1 MPTYQYK
8 AMTKNGRVVKNT
20 ISGMTKAELVKKLKK
35 NDLVPIDI
43 QQAVNFGTKD
53 KYKARNHKDAEA
65 VLKDMSPAQIDLLYN
80 NRNKKEKVSTY
91 QSFKSKYLSTQK
103 ITKRDVMVFTQSFL
117 LLKKADFNNI
127 HALQTVIQSTENPS
141 LRGVLEDILSGVE
154 GGDYMYTT
162 MEYYENVFPVIYT
175 NMIKVGELSGSL
187 IKSLEQALAY
197 LDSND
202 ALIRKVKKIIIPNL
216 IQFVGMIL
224 LLIIGTLYAI
234 PSIQEVFD
242 AVGSQ
247 EELPALTMWFSN
259 FLDKALIWW
268 YVPVGIILAVIVAIV
283 VYVHTPVGKYKYHYF
298 KYTMPIFGPL
308 IYALDFSRVMKAVT
322 LNIKNG
328 MRIQQALEVSKNVIR
343 NNVMM
348 SIVESSIN
356 NIMIGQ
362 SWVTPFEEAGF
373 GNRMTTEMLKV
384 GMQTDLGAMLDKL
397 LEYVEMDIDNI
408 LQKIMK
414 VLPEISYSIVGVV
427 LVFFVV
433 VVLVPCIQVYMGS
446 FLFSAYL

>member
-187 IKSLEQALAY
+187 VKSLEQALAY

-247 EELPALTMWFSN
+247 EELPALTMLFSN

-268 YVPVGIILAVIVAIV
+268 YVPAGIILAVIVAIV

>member
-43 QQAVNFGTKD
+43 QQAVKFGTKD

-187 IKSLEQALAY
+187 VKSLEQALAY

-202 ALIRKVKKIIIPNL
+202 ALVRKVKKIIIPNL

>member
-187 IKSLEQALAY
+187 VKSLEQALAY

-247 EELPALTMWFSN
+247 EELPAPTMWFSN

-268 YVPVGIILAVIVAIV
+268 YVPAGIILAVIVAIV

>member
-187 IKSLEQALAY
+187 VKSLEQALAY

-202 ALIRKVKKIIIPNL
+202 ALVRKVKKIIIPNL

-247 EELPALTMWFSN
+247 EELPAPTMWFSN

-268 YVPVGIILAVIVAIV
+268 YVPAGIILAVIVAIV
-283 VYVHTPVGKYKYHYF
+283 IYVHTPVGKYKYHYF

>member
-187 IKSLEQALAY
+187 VKSLEQALAY

-202 ALIRKVKKIIIPNL
+202 ALVRKVKKIIIPNL

>member
-8 AMTKNGRVVKNT
+8 AMTRTGQVVKNT

-35 NDLVPIDI
+35 NGLVPIDI
-43 QQAVNFGTKD
+43 QQAINIGARD
-53 KYKARNHKDAEA
+53 KYKAKNHRDAES
-65 VLKDMSPAQIDLLYN
+65 VLKDISPAQIDLLYN
-80 NRNKKEKVSTY
+80 KKNKKEKVSTF
-91 QSFKSKYLSTQK
+91 QSIKASFLKAQT

-127 HALQTVIQSTENPS
+127 HALTTVIQSTENES
-141 LRGVLEDILSGVE
+141 LKGVLEDILSGVE

-187 IKSLEQALAY
+187 VKSLEQALAY
-197 LDSND
+197 LDSSD
-202 ALIRKVKKIIIPNL
+202 ALTKKVKKIVIPNVV
-216 IQFVGMIL
+216 QFVGMIA
-224 LLIIGTLYAI
+224 LLIVGTLYAI
-234 PSIQEVFD
+234 PSIQDVFD
-242 AVGSQ
+242 EVGSQ
-247 EELPALTMWFSN
+247 EQLPALTMWFSA
-259 FLDKALIWW
+259 FLDQAMAWW
-268 YVPVGIILAVIVAIV
+268 YVPAGILLAVVAVIL
-283 VYVHTPVGKYKYHYF
+283 VYIHTPIGKYKFHYF
-298 KYTMPIFGPL
+298 KYTMPIFGQL

-328 MRIQQALEVSKNVIR
+328 MRIQQALEVSKNVIE

-427 LVFFVV
+427 LIFFVV

>member
-187 IKSLEQALAY
+187 VKSLEQALAY

-247 EELPALTMWFSN
+247 EELPAPTMWFSN

-268 YVPVGIILAVIVAIV
+268 YVPAGIILAVIVAIV

-384 GMQTDLGAMLDKL
+384 GMQTDLSAMLDKL

-414 VLPEISYSIVGVV
+414 VLPEISYSVVGVV
-427 LVFFVV
+427 LVFFVI

>member
-187 IKSLEQALAY
+187 VKSLEQALAY

-202 ALIRKVKKIIIPNL
+202 ALVRKVKKIIIPNL

-247 EELPALTMWFSN
+247 EELPAPTMWFSN

-268 YVPVGIILAVIVAIV
+268 YVPAGIILAVIVAIV

>member
-187 IKSLEQALAY
+187 VKSLEQALAY

-247 EELPALTMWFSN
+247 EELPAPTMWFSN

-268 YVPVGIILAVIVAIV
+268 YVPAGIILAVIVAIV
-283 VYVHTPVGKYKYHYF
+283 IYVHTPVGKYKYHYF

>member
-187 IKSLEQALAY
+187 VKSLEQALAY

-247 EELPALTMWFSN
+247 EKLPAPTMWFSN

-268 YVPVGIILAVIVAIV
+268 YVPAGIILAVIVAIV

>member
-187 IKSLEQALAY
+187 VKSLEQALVY

-202 ALIRKVKKIIIPNL
+202 ALVRKVKKIIIPNL

-247 EELPALTMWFSN
+247 EELPAPTMWFSN

-268 YVPVGIILAVIVAIV
+268 YVPAGIILAVIVAIV
-283 VYVHTPVGKYKYHYF
+283 IYVHTPVGKYKYHYF

>member
-187 IKSLEQALAY
+187 VKSLEQALAY

-268 YVPVGIILAVIVAIV
+268 YVPAGIILAVIVAIV

>member
-187 IKSLEQALAY
+187 VKSLEQALAY

-202 ALIRKVKKIIIPNL
+202 ALVRKVKKIIIPNL

-247 EELPALTMWFSN
+247 EELPAPTMWFSN

-268 YVPVGIILAVIVAIV
+268 YVPAGIILAVIVAIV

-446 FLFSAYL
+446 FLFNAYL

>member
-20 ISGMTKAELVKKLKK
+20 ISGMTKVELVKKLKK

-187 IKSLEQALAY
+187 VKSLEQALAY

-268 YVPVGIILAVIVAIV
+268 YVPAGIILAVIVAIV
-283 VYVHTPVGKYKYHYF
+283 VYIHTPVGKYKYHYF

>member
-187 IKSLEQALAY
+187 VKSLEQALTY

-268 YVPVGIILAVIVAIV
+268 YVPAGIILAVIVAIV

>member
-187 IKSLEQALAY
+187 VKSLEQALAY

-202 ALIRKVKKIIIPNL
+202 ALVRKVKKIIIPNL

-247 EELPALTMWFSN
+247 EELPAPTMWFSN

>member
-154 GGDYMYTT
+154 GGEYMYTT

-187 IKSLEQALAY
+187 VKSLEQALAY

-247 EELPALTMWFSN
+247 EELPAPTMWFSN

-268 YVPVGIILAVIVAIV
+268 YVPAGIILAVIVAIV

>member
-187 IKSLEQALAY
+187 VKSLEQALAY

-202 ALIRKVKKIIIPNL
+202 ALVRKVKKIIIPNL

-268 YVPVGIILAVIVAIV
+268 YVPTGIILAVIVAIV

>member
-187 IKSLEQALAY
+187 VKSLEQALAY

-268 YVPVGIILAVIVAIV
+268 YVPAGIILAVIVAIV

-384 GMQTDLGAMLDKL
+384 GMQTDLSAMLDKL

-414 VLPEISYSIVGVV
+414 VLPEISYSVVGVV
-427 LVFFVV
+427 LVFFVI

>member
-187 IKSLEQALAY
+187 VKSLEQALAY

-427 LVFFVV
+427 LVFFVI

>member
-187 IKSLEQALAY
+187 VKSLEQALAY

-328 MRIQQALEVSKNVIR
+328 MRIQQALE
-343 NNVMM
+343 
-348 SIVESSIN
+348 
-356 NIMIGQ
+356 
-362 SWVTPFEEAGF
+362 
-373 GNRMTTEMLKV
+373 
-384 GMQTDLGAMLDKL
+384 D
-397 LEYVEMDIDNI
+397 
-408 LQKIMK
+408 
-414 VLPEISYSIVGVV
+414 
-427 LVFFVV
+427 
-433 VVLVPCIQVYMGS
+433 
-446 FLFSAYL
+446 

>member
-187 IKSLEQALAY
+187 VKSLEQALAY

-202 ALIRKVKKIIIPNL
+202 ALVRKVKKIIIPNL

-247 EELPALTMWFSN
+247 EELPAPTMWFSN

-268 YVPVGIILAVIVAIV
+268 YVPAGIILAVIVAIV

-446 FLFSAYL
+446 FLFNVYL

>member
-187 IKSLEQALAY
+187 VKSLEQALTY

>member
-187 IKSLEQALAY
+187 VKSLEQALAY

-202 ALIRKVKKIIIPNL
+202 ALVRKVKKIIIPNL

-247 EELPALTMWFSN
+247 EKLPAPTMWFSN

-268 YVPVGIILAVIVAIV
+268 YVPAGIILAVIVAIV

>member
-187 IKSLEQALAY
+187 VKSLEQALAY

-202 ALIRKVKKIIIPNL
+202 ALVRKVKKIIIPNL

-247 EELPALTMWFSN
+247 EELPAPTMWFSN
-259 FLDKALIWW
+259 FLDKALVWW
-268 YVPVGIILAVIVAIV
+268 YVPAGIILAVIVAIV

>member
-127 HALQTVIQSTENPS
+127 HALQTVIQSTENHS

-187 IKSLEQALAY
+187 VKSLEQALAY

>member
-187 IKSLEQALAY
+187 VKSLEQALAY

-202 ALIRKVKKIIIPNL
+202 ALVRKVKKIIIPNL

-268 YVPVGIILAVIVAIV
+268 YVPAGIILAVIVAIV
-283 VYVHTPVGKYKYHYF
+283 IYVHTPVGKYKYHYF

>member
-20 ISGMTKAELVKKLKK
+20 ISGMTKVELVKKLKK
-35 NDLVPIDI
+35 NGLEPIDI
-43 QQAVNFGTKD
+43 QQAVNFGSKE
-53 KYKARNHKDAEA
+53 KYKAKNHKDAES
-65 VLKDMSPAQIDLLYN
+65 VLKDMSPSQIDLLYN
-80 NRNKKEKVSTY
+80 KKNKKEKISTM
-91 QSFKSKYLSTQK
+91 QSLKSQFFSSQK

-117 LLKKADFNNI
+117 LLKRADFNNI
-127 HALQTVIQSTENPS
+127 HALQTVISSTENPS

-187 IKSLEQALAY
+187 VKSLEQAMSY
-197 LDSND
+197 LDSSD
-202 ALIRKVKKIIIPNL
+202 ALVKKVKKIIIPNVV
-216 IQFVGMIL
+216 QFVGMFL

-234 PSIQEVFD
+234 PSIQDVFEQ
-242 AVGSQ
+242 VGTQ
-247 EELPALTMWFSN
+247 EQLPAPTMWFSK
-259 FLDKALIWW
+259 FLDQAMLWW
-268 YVPVGIILAVIVAIV
+268 YVPVGIIIAIIVAIV
-283 VYVHTPVGKYKYHYF
+283 VYVHTPIGRYKFHYF
-298 KYTMPIFGPL
+298 KYTMPVFGSL

-348 SIVESSIN
+348 SIVESAIN

>member
-187 IKSLEQALAY
+187 VKSLEQALAY

>member
-187 IKSLEQALAY
+187 VKSLEQALAY

-384 GMQTDLGAMLDKL
+384 GMQTDLSAMLDKL

-414 VLPEISYSIVGVV
+414 VLPEISYSVVGVV
-427 LVFFVV
+427 LVFFVI

>member
-175 NMIKVGELSGSL
+175 NMIKVGELSGAL
-187 IKSLEQALAY
+187 VKSLEQALAY

-202 ALIRKVKKIIIPNL
+202 ALVRKVKKIIIPNL

-247 EELPALTMWFSN
+247 EELPAPTMWFSN

-268 YVPVGIILAVIVAIV
+268 YVPAGIILAVIVAIV

-446 FLFSAYL
+446 FLFNAYL

>member
-187 IKSLEQALAY
+187 VKSLEQALAY

-202 ALIRKVKKIIIPNL
+202 ALVRKVKKIIIPNL

-247 EELPALTMWFSN
+247 EELPAPTMWFSN

-283 VYVHTPVGKYKYHYF
+283 VYVHTPVGKYKYHYI

>member
-187 IKSLEQALAY
+187 VKSLEQALAY

-202 ALIRKVKKIIIPNL
+202 ALVRKVKKIIIPNL

-247 EELPALTMWFSN
+247 EELPAPTMWFSN

-268 YVPVGIILAVIVAIV
+268 YVPTGIILAVIVAIV

>member
-187 IKSLEQALAY
+187 VKSLEQALAY

-202 ALIRKVKKIIIPNL
+202 ALVRKVKKIIIPNL

-268 YVPVGIILAVIVAIV
+268 YVPAGIILAVIVAIV

-384 GMQTDLGAMLDKL
+384 GMQTDLSAMLDKL

-414 VLPEISYSIVGVV
+414 VLPEISYSVVGVV
-427 LVFFVV
+427 LVFFVI

>member
-187 IKSLEQALAY
+187 VKSLEQALAY

-202 ALIRKVKKIIIPNL
+202 ALVRKVKKIIIPNL

-247 EELPALTMWFSN
+247 EELPAPTMWFSN

-268 YVPVGIILAVIVAIV
+268 YVPAGIILAVIVAIV

-362 SWVTPFEEAGF
+362 SWVTPFEEVGF

-446 FLFSAYL
+446 FLFNVYL

>member
-127 HALQTVIQSTENPS
+127 HALQTVIQSTENHS

-187 IKSLEQALAY
+187 VKSLEQALAY

-268 YVPVGIILAVIVAIV
+268 YVPAGIILAVIVAIV

>member
-80 NRNKKEKVSTY
+80 NRNKKEKVSAY

-187 IKSLEQALAY
+187 VKSLEQALAY

-268 YVPVGIILAVIVAIV
+268 YVPAGIILAVIVAIV

>member
-187 IKSLEQALAY
+187 VKSLEQALAY

-259 FLDKALIWW
+259 FLDKALVWW
-268 YVPVGIILAVIVAIV
+268 YVPAGIILAVIVAIV